1 MKELEKAYEASQ
13 HEQSMYKKWEESG
26 FFNPDVCVEKGVVA
40 NDAPVFSMV
49 LPPPNVTG
57 TLHMGHATMLA
68 IEDVVTRFHRM
79 NGYKTLWIPGTDHA
93 GIATQSKVEKI
104 LQKEEGKSRF
114 DLGREKFLEKVE
126 NFARNSHDTIV
137 SQCKSMGASLD
148 WSRECYTL
156 DETRNKAVREVF
168 VRMYND
174 GIIYRGY
181 RVINWDPIG
190 QTVISDD
197 EVVHKEVTTKLYTF
211 RYAAD
216 FPIPIATT
224 RPETKVGDTA
234 VAVHPKGKWKQY
246 IGKTFENISFAG
258 TILNITIIGDESVD
272 ENFGT
277 GALGVTPAHST
288 IDADMATRHGVSMV
302 QVIDETAHMM
312 KSAGEMVAGLSVK
325 EARTSIVEWLQVQGL
340 MISEE
345 ETVQNISLAERTDGI
360 IEPLPKLQWFVA
372 VNKEFDHFGKKTT
385 LKKLMQ
391 EAVREKGITIIPER
405 FENTY
410 FHWIDNLRD
419 WCISRQLWF
428 GHRVPAWYKG
438 DEVYVGTEGPKEDGW
453 KQDEDTLDTW
463 FSSGMWT
470 FSVLGWPEKTNDLK
484 AFHPTTLLETGYDIL
499 FFWVARMILMST
511 YILNEI
517 PFKQVYLH
525 GLVRDAQGRKMSKSL
540 GNVIIPET
548 LITQYG
554 TDATRLSL
562 LLGISPGNDV
572 KLSEEKVS
580 GYRNFTNKLW
590 NMSRFMLGNIE
601 KPQINSTVPKPQT
614 IADSWILSRLHS
626 FVIPEVTKRLE
637 NYDISGAGELLREFT
652 WNEVAD
658 WYLEMSKIEKGNGEI
673 LNYLLHTLLVLWHPF
688 MPYVTEAIF
697 GSMHDRE
704 FLMVQK
710 WPKAEAI
717 VDKKAEEKIVQVQEV
732 VTMIRNLRAEFGME
746 PKVVVPAVIKG
757 NYGDLDDAAPYINA
771 LSKTTLTFEKSADAL
786 HVILEK
792 SDNMKEKEKERN
804 QKEIEKLTPYI
815 ASLEKK
821 LSNEAFVAKASPE
834 VVAQEREKLAMA
846 KLKLETLLK
855 EG

>member
-1 MKELEKAYEASQ
+1 MKELEKAYEPSQ
-13 HEQSMYKKWEESG
+13 HEEGMYAKWEQSG
-26 FFNPDVCVEKGVVA
+26 FFNPDVCVEKGVTKP
-40 NDAPVFSMV
+40 DAPVFSMV

-68 IEDVVTRFHRM
+68 IEDVATRFHRM
-79 NGYKTLWIPGTDHA
+79 KGFKTVWIPGTDHA

-126 NFARNSHDTIV
+126 NFARDSHDTIV
-137 SQCKSMGASLD
+137 AQCKSMGASLD

-181 RVINWDPIG
+181 RVINWDPVG

-197 EVVHKEVTTKLYTF
+197 EVVHKDETTKFYYFKYGPFVIGT
-211 RYAAD
+211 A
-216 FPIPIATT
+216 
-224 RPETKVGDTA
+224 RPETKFGDKYVVMHPDDERYAEYKHGQKINLEWINGPIIATVIKDTA
-234 VAVHPKGKWKQY
+234 IDMA
-246 IGKTFENISFAG
+246 
-258 TILNITIIGDESVD
+258 
-272 ENFGT
+272 FGT
-277 GALGVTPAHST
+277 GVMTITPWHSVVDFEISERHKLDKEQI
-288 IDADMATRHGVSMV
+288 IDSYGRLLPIAD
-302 QVIDETAHMM
+302 EF
-312 KSAGEMVAGLSVK
+312 AGMSIMDARGKIVEKLKAKGLLVK
-325 EARTSIVEWLQVQGL
+325 E
-340 MISEE
+340 EE
-345 ETVQNISLAERTDGI
+345 YSHSVATAERTGAL
-360 IEPLPKLQWFVA
+360 IEPQIMNQWFVA

-385 LKKLMQ
+385 LKKMMQ
-391 EAVREKGITIIPER
+391 EAVREKGIAFIPER

-428 GHRVPAWYKG
+428 GHRIPAWYKG
-438 DEVYVGTEGPKEDGW
+438 EEVFVGVEAPSGEGW
-453 KQDEDTLDTW
+453 KQDDDTLDTW

-470 FSVLGWPEKTNDLK
+470 FSALGWPEKTKDLEN
-484 AFHPTTLLETGYDIL
+484 FHPTTLLETGYDIL

-511 YILNEI
+511 YVLNEI

-572 KLSEEKVS
+572 KLSEEKVA

-601 KPQINSTVPKPQT
+601 KPTKNPSVPTPKT
-614 IADSWILSRLHS
+614 AADAWILSRMHS

-673 LNYLLHTLLVLWHPF
+673 LNYLLHTLLTLWHPF

-697 GSMHDRE
+697 GAMHEGE
-704 FLMVQK
+704 FLMVQQ
-710 WPKAEAI
+710 WPKAESIA
-717 VDKKAEEKIVQVQEV
+717 DKKAEEKIECVQEV

-757 NYGDLDDAAPYINA
+757 NYGDLEDSALYITA

-786 HVILEK
+786 HVVLEK
-792 SDNMKEKEKERN
+792 SDDMKEKEKERN

-821 LSNEAFVAKASPE
+821 LGNEAFTAKASPE
-834 VVAQEREKLAMA
+834 VVAQEREKLATA

-855 EG
+855 GG